1 MSKSP
6 IVSILVAVRNEEA
19 VIERLLLSIENLAY
33 SPDKFEVILGNDH
46 SSDRTD
52 SILNEY
58 AQKHQNWKVET
69 LTDDPNSVLKGKS
82 RVLNILAKEAKGD
95 FLFFTDADISLPS
108 NWIEGMLSYF
118 DSNVGVV
125 VGTTSMEDN
134 SFLAIMQSL
143 EWISVLNFNKI
154 MSDWGIETTG
164 MGNNMAVSRIAY
176 NAVGGYDKIGF
187 SIVEDY
193 ALYKAIINAGF
204 GFKQTFTEDSH
215 SLTLPPDN
223 FLEQRTRWISG
234 AIKSKS
240 KFVIPAVL
248 QSLSLPIYIIL
259 LFVSWKAALTI
270 WLTFMVFNLYVIA
283 NSNKKLGLT
292 NSIFWS
298 PVFCFYVPISWGIQ
312 ISYYILKQGKVS
324 WKGRSY

>member
-1 MSKSP
+1 MSKVP
-6 IVSILVAVRNEEA
+6 LVSILVAVRNEEA

-33 SPDKFEVILGNDH
+33 SPDKFEVILGNDQ
-46 SSDRTD
+46 SSDRTEN
-52 SILNEY
+52 ILNEY
-58 AQKHQNWKVET
+58 AQKHQNWKVQT
-69 LTDDPNSVLKGKS
+69 LTDDPNSVLKGKA

-118 DSNVGVV
+118 DTNVGVV
-125 VGTTSMEDN
+125 VGTTSMEGN
-134 SFLAIMQSL
+134 SFLTTMQSL
-143 EWISVLNFNKI
+143 EWISVLNFNKV
-154 MSDWGIETTG
+154 MSDLEIETTG
-164 MGNNMAVSRIAY
+164 MGNNMAVSKIAY

-204 GFKQTFTEDSH
+204 GFKQTFIEDSH
-215 SLTLPPDN
+215 ALTLPPDN

-270 WLTFMVFNLYVIA
+270 WLIIIVFNLYVIL